1 MEEDVASSE
10 SELESEEE
18 EEARPKYPSSIMAGF
33 SKPETKIT
41 QLQPTVQIRM
51 RTEELAMES
60 MPMQILPPPESS
72 PPSVVVP
79 QVNVPWSVLS
89 DVELAANKVSSEG
102 WVLSFFPL

>member
-41 QLQPTVQIRM
+41 HLQPTVQIRM

-60 MPMQILPPPESS
+60 PMQILPPSESS
-72 PPSVVVP
+72 PPSLVVP

-89 DVELAANKVSSEG
+89 DVELAANKVPSEG
-102 WVLSFFPL
+102 